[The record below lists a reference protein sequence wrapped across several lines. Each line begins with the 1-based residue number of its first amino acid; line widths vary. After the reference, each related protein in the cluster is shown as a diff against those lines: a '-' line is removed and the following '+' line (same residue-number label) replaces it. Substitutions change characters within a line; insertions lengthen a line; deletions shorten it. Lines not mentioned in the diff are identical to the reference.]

1 MAKRIV
7 AILTL
12 LAATAA
18 QARPPTV
25 VASIQPLHSLAAAVM
40 SGIGQP
46 ELLVGGVASEHS
58 YTLKPSDIRVLQA
71 ADLVVTVA
79 PDYETFLA
87 KPLKGIRADMLAM
100 ADLPGVGVLPRREGG
115 LWERHSH
122 DDKNDH
128 HGRDGHVWLN
138 PMNAKILVV
147 ELSDRLSRHDP
158 ANATLYRANASRTLE
173 RLDALD
179 GRLRARLAPLSGRS
193 YVVFHDAYQYFE
205 VRYGLSPAGSITVD
219 PDRPP
224 SAKRLAVLRD
234 RLKETGAACVFREP
248 QFPAPVVAAL
258 AQSAGARE
266 GVLDP
271 QGADLPNGPDQYFSV
286 LERLADSLVSCLS
299 AR

>member
-224 SAKRLAVLRD
+224 SAKRLAILRD